1 MHGLIVSNWAG
12 IVNVKLPPI
21 QPFFLARI
29 EDIESDWLLFTG
41 NDWGGER
48 VSIKDILD
56 IWHIRDGMGWFVI
69 FFL

>member
-29 EDIESDWLLFTG
+29 EEIESDWLLFTG
-41 NDWGGER
+41 NDWEGER

-56 IWHIRDGMGWFVI
+56 I
-69 FFL
+69 